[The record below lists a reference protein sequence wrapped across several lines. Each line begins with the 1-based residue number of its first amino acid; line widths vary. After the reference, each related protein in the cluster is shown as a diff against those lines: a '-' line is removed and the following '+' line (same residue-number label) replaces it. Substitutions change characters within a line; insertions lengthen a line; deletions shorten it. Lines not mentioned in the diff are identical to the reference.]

1 MTVVGDT
8 SVLRYLVTLGQVD
21 LLPRR
26 FGQLLIPPEVADEC
40 RPAGS
45 PEALRTFIRN
55 PPGWLSIDRLSA
67 ASTASTPGLE
77 RLDPGEAA
85 AIRLALA
92 RNAKLLLIDERLGRR
107 VATNVKLRVSGTLGI
122 IADAAQRGWLDF
134 EMTVQD
140 LIEKTNFRV
149 SHEVIEAV
157 RRRLDTCQV
166 SEPARQAR

>member
-1 MTVVGDT
+1 VTVVGDT
-8 SVLRYLVTLGQVD
+8 SVLRYLVTLDQVD
-21 LLPRR
+21 ILPRR

-40 RPAGS
+40 RHSGS

-55 PPGWLSIDRLSA
+55 APGWLSIDPISA
-67 ASTASTPGLE
+67 AATPGLE

-92 RNAKLLLIDERLGRR
+92 RNAKLLLIDERIGRR
-107 VATNVKLRVSGTLGI
+107 VATNARLPVSGTLGL

-134 EMTVQD
+134 DMTVQD

-149 SHEVIEAV
+149 SQEVIEAV
-157 RRRLDTCQV
+157 RRRLETHGRSNPCL
-166 SEPARQAR
+166 

>member
-21 LLPRR
+21 ILPRR

-40 RPAGS
+40 RHSGS
-45 PEALRTFIRN
+45 PEARRTFIRN
-55 PPGWLSIDRLSA
+55 SPGWLSIDPLSA
-67 ASTASTPGLE
+67 VAVPGLE

-92 RNAKLLLIDERLGRR
+92 RNATLLLIDERLGRR
-107 VATNVKLRVSGTLGI
+107 VATNARLRVSGTLGV

-149 SHEVIEAV
+149 SLEVIEAV
-157 RRRLDTCQV
+157 RRLLEMQV
-166 SEPARQAR
+166 PPR